1 MKENLDLKRWQT
13 NRYICGVDEVGRG
26 TLAGPVVAASVIL
39 PPFFYDAAID
49 DSKVLTPAKR
59 RELFTLIVENALAY
73 SFGLV
78 NHQRI
83 DQVNILQATITAMR
97 KAVLGLAREPDLVMT
112 DAVWIPNL
120 PYPQEN
126 IIKGDER
133 SISIA
138 AASILAKVRRDR
150 IMVNF
155 HKVYPEY
162 SFDKHKGYATRK
174 HRDAISCYGPC
185 PIHRKSFKLL

>member
-78 NHQRI
+78 NHRRI